1 MAMGI
6 PPIGMSAIPV
16 PAMSAMSAIEASG
29 MESSHI
35 QAIITSS
42 SSAAP
47 TIRLFRDNS

>member
-16 PAMSAMSAIEASG
+16 PAMSAIEASG

>member
-6 PPIGMSAIPV
+6 PPIGMSAI
-16 PAMSAMSAIEASG
+16 EASG
-29 MESSHI
+29 VESSHI
-35 QAIITSS
+35 QAIITTS

>member
-6 PPIGMSAIPV
+6 APIGMSAIPS
-16 PAMSAMSAIEASG
+16 PAMSPIEASG
-29 MESSHI
+29 VEMSHI
-35 QAIITSS
+35 QAITTSS

>member
-6 PPIGMSAIPV
+6 APIGMSAIPS
-16 PAMSAMSAIEASG
+16 PAMSPIEASG
-29 MESSHI
+29 VERSHI